1 VTPLDIL
8 PYYFAIEPSPTDAR
22 SAFGIARPASDGA
35 DVGVSLVIE
44 DENECTEVFRFSHL
58 DFVRIAWS
66 PAGRLLAFAQNS
78 TLMVRN
84 QSGTLQLGSL
94 AEAVQWLGFDRE
106 ERLWC
111 LAGSRLEVRLDNQVK
126 LAVDC
131 VESVAVAERV
141 AYCRREKQGLS
152 IYLHDSD
159 DQLLLACLSE
169 PDELKTVKLSVSG
182 NYLVLAL
189 GSTVVKDRAR
199 VRIVRFDLVTSKME
213 MLLDED
219 LAFGFNGGPGISAV
233 ALSTGEVLAAYEN
246 GGCSQVWTLA
256 PGTSPRPISP
266 NEFEVFDFVVDP
278 SGNQLAIIAS
288 DTRASLGVS
297 ERQLL
302 IGQKEQSD
310 WHFSTPVAGVYDMP
324 RWRHDGQLEVLCGDY
339 GRWTR
344 RIFAPN
350 ETNTVVGS
358 EWCQSASVHKD
369 GIEYDFVTLPGPQH
383 RQAAI
388 ILLPRLHQ
396 QFVAGAQSFFFHH
409 LLFSIAR
416 SLAMEGY
423 TVVVLNGP
431 GAIGRGRV
439 RREPAGS
446 YFARLRSALH
456 DLTQSLRAEG
466 CGSVGILAGSLAA
479 VAALRLMGCGSPFS
493 AAAFVA
499 PLFESSIPVTKPLE
513 HHLVSDPLVD
523 SFDEAAMQLS
533 IPMLVIHGACDE
545 VAPLWQVSHLYKQVR
560 NQTLVE
566 LCILEEEGHIFKQT
580 RSWQRA
586 QATIEK
592 FFASHLR
599 LSSVV
604 ANTRDN

>member
-1 VTPLDIL
+1 M
-8 PYYFAIEPSPTDAR
+8 
-22 SAFGIARPASDGA
+22 GA

-44 DENECTEVFRFSHL
+44 DENECTEVFRFSNL

-66 PAGRLLAFAQNS
+66 PTGRLLAFAQNS

-111 LAGSRLEVRLDNQVK
+111 LAGSRLEVRLENQVK
-126 LAVDC
+126 RVLDC

-141 AYCRREKQGLS
+141 ALCRREKHGLG
-152 IYLHDSD
+152 IYLHDSED
-159 DQLLLACLSE
+159 ELLLACLSE
-169 PDELKTVKLSVSG
+169 PRDLKTVKLSLSG
-182 NYLVLAL
+182 NYLVVAL
-189 GSTVVKDRAR
+189 GSTIVKDRAR
-199 VRIVRFDLVTSKME
+199 VRILQFDLVTRKME
-213 MLLDED
+213 TLLDED

-246 GGCSQVWTLA
+246 GKCSQVWTLA
-256 PGTSPRPISP
+256 VGTSPKPISP
-266 NEFEVFDFVVDP
+266 DEFEVFDFVVDP
-278 SGNQLAIIAS
+278 SGNQIAIIAS
-288 DTRASLGVS
+288 DTQTSLGVS

-302 IGQKEQSD
+302 MGQKEQSE

-344 RIFAPN
+344 RIFAAN
-350 ETNTVVGS
+350 ETNAVVGS
-358 EWCQSASVHKD
+358 GWCQSTSIYKDSV
-369 GIEYDFVTLPGPQH
+369 EYDLVRLPGPQH
-383 RQAAI
+383 RQAAV

-416 SLAMEGY
+416 TLAQEGY
-423 TVVVLNGP
+423 TVVALNGP
-431 GAIGRGRV
+431 GAIGQGRV

-446 YFARLRSALH
+446 YFAQLRSALN
-456 DLTQSLRAEG
+456 DLSQSLRAEG
-466 CGSVGILAGSLAA
+466 CCSVGILAGSLAA
-479 VAALRLMGCGSPFS
+479 VAALRLMGRGSPFA

-513 HHLVSDPLVD
+513 HHLVNDPLVD
-523 SFDEAAMQLS
+523 SFDEAAMHLS
-533 IPMLVIHGACDE
+533 IPLLVIHGACDE
-545 VAPLWQVSHLYKQVR
+545 VAPVGQVSHLYKQVR
-560 NQTLVE
+560 SQALVE

-580 RSWQRA
+580 RSWQRV

-599 LSSVV
+599 LPSVV
-604 ANTRDN
+604 ANAPDN